1 MKDIIEQKEKL
12 TTIEKCKAAPNTD
25 PGDTL
30 GGGKSFTTLV

>member
-1 MKDIIEQKEKL
+1 MKDIIEQEKL
-12 TTIEKCKAAPNTD
+12 TTIGKCKAAPNTD